1 MTFTN
6 GTRQTFQLR
15 ASITQPF
22 IELDEASSAAYDFG
36 KVHQAQGEHAREIGL
51 TNPSNAA
58 ARWSIKHQPVK
69 LTAQEIARRRAQ
81 MLAGKA
87 EDEPED
93 DGAAFEFASMSGTLP
108 PMHGELPA
116 RVPLSVRFTPQKPG
130 KFRAT
135 YLFRV
140 AKGFPAKVTLSGEAT
155 LLEENMDVIV
165 NEQHLRLMQPGT
177 LGY

>member
-1 MTFTN
+1 
-6 GTRQTFQLR
+6 
-15 ASITQPF
+15 
-22 IELDEASSAAYDFG
+22 
-36 KVHQAQGEHAREIGL
+36 
-51 TNPSNAA
+51 
-58 ARWSIKHQPVK
+58 VK

-87 EDEPED
+87 AEEPED
-93 DGAAFEFASMSGTLP
+93 DAAAFEFASMTGTLP
-108 PMHGELPA
+108 PMHGEIPA
-116 RVPLSVRFTPQKPG
+116 RVPLSVRFTPPKPG

-165 NEQHLRLMQPGT
+165 TEQHLRLMQPGT